1 MKLFGSPKKLIDK
14 TKMEKMHVVLKW
26 LKQTED
32 SSTQQTIN
40 INKSLMYYILLCLI
54 NPIYGYLLNVE
65 QSNVVFLKIY
75 NTELDDTTVIF
86 TD

>member
-1 MKLFGSPKKLIDK
+1 
-14 TKMEKMHVVLKW
+14 
-26 LKQTED
+26 
-32 SSTQQTIN
+32 
-40 INKSLMYYILLCLI
+40 MYYILLCLI

-75 NTELDDTTVIF
+75 NTELDDTTIIF